1 MEFLESRPTPWSFLS
16 HNDSWDQLTC
26 SLCLDTFIHTCISYS
41 IQIFGQV
48 KFHSGSMNSSPL
60 EKSTK
65 LSKYMMLKLMLMLAF
80 LWLDSLHPLLLD
92 RCALSVVYGVS
103 FGRFCC
109 CSITVEQPP
118 ACQSGMYKE
127 SELWSRPCL
136 WANNYTMPRVELQLN
151 RA

>member
-26 SLCLDTFIHTCISYS
+26 SLCLDTYIHTCISYS
-41 IQIFGQV
+41 IQIFGRV
-48 KFHSGSMNSSPL
+48 KFHSGSMNSLFPL

-65 LSKYMMLKLMLMLAF
+65 LSKYMMLMLAV
-80 LWLDSLHPLLLD
+80 LWIHSLHPLLLD

-109 CSITVEQPP
+109 CSITVKQPLP
-118 ACQSGMYKE
+118 A
-127 SELWSRPCL
+127 
-136 WANNYTMPRVELQLN
+136 RVGCTKSQNFGHALVYGQTITLC
-151 RA
+151 RV